1 MHTCDFVTGK
11 RQNVKIFFKYFPV
24 QWSNKTY
31 LVSDLLV
38 NKSLKIPD
46 TEDRDGG
53 LVSSGPKDPASAPA
67 PSESTQDTLSSSHTL
82 NFYFIQ
88 YIYISTY
95 FATRSFTFFLTT
107 VICLENHQAH
117 VHVSEWLWYI
127 FM

>member
-1 MHTCDFVTGK
+1 MNHPVFNTKSMSELFFGLVMHTCDFVTGK

-24 QWSNKTY
+24 HLSNKTY

-53 LVSSGPKDPASAPA
+53 LVSSGPKDTASAPA

-88 YIYISTY
+88 YTGFSI
-95 FATRSFTFFLTT
+95 
-107 VICLENHQAH
+107 
-117 VHVSEWLWYI
+117 
-127 FM
+127 